1 MKQREARVTDNTAR
15 NVAPVKPDPN
25 ILQERASNPEYSV
38 WVGASAGTGKTK
50 VLTDRVLRLL
60 LPRADGRPGTAP
72 GRIVCLT
79 FTKAAANEMS
89 LRINKKLGE
98 WAVMDTDHN
107 DPKKSLRAIL
117 ESLLNYPPTD
127 AHITAAKKL
136 FAQVID
142 SAVGIQIMTIHSFC
156 QSVLGRFPVE
166 AGLQP
171 DFTLI
176 EEGQASDLM
185 SAAISS
191 VIERA
196 QSDQSADSALSQ
208 AINTVISE
216 IDQAMFQS
224 LLHQIYQEKNQLHG
238 LIEAYGS
245 VEAIY
250 ANMCALLDIK
260 AGEAV
265 ETCMQ
270 AFCASDIPNEPSLKH
285 VAELMLED
293 KGKLAPVRASSMLAW
308 FGMMPEMRYEM
319 FGEYKSAY
327 LTASGTIHMKSFPP
341 AAIKKLDPSAEVVLL
356 QEAERILDIEDKIKC
371 IKSAALTRDMLHIGV
386 AVIEQYNAMKKARG
400 VLDYDDLINYT
411 MHLLTGK
418 SHGFSDLKGV
428 DRSQVMPWILYK
440 MDQGIDHILVD
451 EAQDTNPEQWQIIE
465 ALSDEFFVGLS
476 ARDDVLRTS
485 FTVGDIKQ
493 SIYGFQRAAPDE
505 FKRMQGLMDQKIKT
519 AGLINENVHLD
530 ISFRSTESVLKA
542 VDLVFA
548 ETQMEKAVMEE
559 GVRHEP
565 FRQGQA
571 GHVELWPVFETDKP
585 EQRDFWDPP
594 VTVHEYSTGSSALA
608 KSIAERI
615 RNELNQKSFLSSHGR
630 AVQPKD
636 YMILVRTRTAFVEQV
651 MRALKS
657 LNVPVSGADRMILK
671 DQLAVQDCLSLVR
684 FCLFPE
690 DDLTLAEV
698 LKSPFLSWNEE
709 ELFSLAYR
717 RKGTLWQEVCN
728 FDVEKINNIPEGA
741 PCVDDNKREAAR
753 DYLSRLIGRARTM
766 GAYEFLSFI
775 LTQHCPVDDQ
785 SGLRAICKRLG
796 EDAFD
801 PLQELLNAA
810 QKFSHENIDHL
821 QVFVDEQ
828 ERKTTQLKREM
839 EDASNQVR
847 IMTVHGSKGLQ
858 APIVI
863 LPDTMGGG
871 ANKIDRLL
879 WPEKTDLN
887 FPLFSSRKDNDP
899 EIYRKAYE
907 MRLKQ
912 EQDESYRQLYV
923 AMTRATDRL
932 YIGGYTK
939 TKKQNEDAWYFKILE
954 AIQRYDGAQELDD
967 GTLVISNP
975 QTTDPDKV
983 EKEGKAAD
991 DVKTMPE
998 WLFSEVGEEPL
1009 PPRPLVPSRP
1019 SEEDE
1024 DIVMSPLLAGQEK
1037 RFVRGNITH
1046 KLLEFL
1052 PDLHKGSQVNAAQK
1066 FVSKQVSDFSSEVRE
1081 SIVQEVLDIIHHPE
1095 YSPFFAKGSMA
1106 EVPVT
1111 GLMDDNRIVSGQI
1124 DRLVI
1129 DDNDIWIVD
1138 YKTNRPPPV
1147 DPANIPSV
1155 YRKQL
1160 KAYKDTIQEI
1170 YPKHTI
1176 HCGILWTDGPRFV
1189 RLDV

>member
-1 MKQREARVTDNTAR
+1 MTESSVRIDVQHDI
-15 NVAPVKPDPN
+15 DPN
-25 ILQERASNPEYSV
+25 VLQERASNPEYSA

-60 LPRADGRPGTAP
+60 LPREDGRPGSVP

-89 LRINKKLGE
+89 VRINKKLGE
-98 WAVMDTDHN
+98 WAVMDVDHD
-107 DPKKSLRAIL
+107 DPKKSLRHVL
-117 ESLLNYPPTD
+117 SHLLNYTPSD
-127 AHITAAKKL
+127 VHIDAAKKL

-142 SAVGIQIMTIHSFC
+142 SPVGIQIMTIHSFC

-171 DFTLI
+171 DFALM
-176 EEGQASDLM
+176 EEGQDADLM
-185 SAAISS
+185 KVAVSN
-191 VIERA
+191 VIRKA
-196 QSDQSADSALSQ
+196 QHDEASGSALSQ
-208 AINTVISE
+208 AIDHIISE
-216 IDQAMFQS
+216 IDQSAFEGLIYQ
-224 LLHQIYQEKNQLHG
+224 LYQEKNQLHT
-238 LIEAYGS
+238 LIETHGS
-245 VEAIY
+245 VEGIY
-250 ANMCALLDIK
+250 ANICASLGIRQGVDAHSYIQK
-260 AGEAV
+260 
-265 ETCMQ
+265 
-270 AFCASDIPNEPSLKH
+270 FCAAPVPNEASLKH
-285 VAELMLED
+285 IAELMLDD
-293 KGKLAPVRASSMLAW
+293 KGKTAPARAEVMLAW
-308 FGMMPEMRYEM
+308 LGMIPEMRYEM
-319 FGEYKSAY
+319 LGEYKSAY
-327 LTASGTIHMKSFPP
+327 LTAKGTIHKKSFPP
-341 AAIKKLDPSAEVVLL
+341 AAIKKQDPTAEDVLL
-356 QEAERILDIEDKIKC
+356 QEAERILNMEDTIKRMN
-371 IKSAALTRDMLHIGV
+371 SAALTRDLLHIGV
-386 AVIEQYNAMKKARG
+386 AVIENYASMKKARG

-418 SHGFSDLKGV
+418 SPGFSALKEV
-428 DRSQVMPWILYK
+428 DRSEVMPWILYK

-451 EAQDTNPEQWQIIE
+451 EAQDTNPEQWKIIE
-465 ALSDEFFVGLS
+465 ALSDEFFVGRS
-476 ARDDVLRTS
+476 ARDEVLRTS
-485 FTVGDIKQ
+485 FTVGDVKQ

-505 FKRMQGLMDQKIKT
+505 FKRMQVLMDEKIKA
-519 AGLINENVHLD
+519 AGLVNENVHLD
-530 ISFRSTESVLKA
+530 ISFRSTESVLSV
-542 VDLVFA
+542 VDLVFSGS
-548 ETQMEKAVMEE
+548 EMQKAVKELNIQ
-559 GVRHEP
+559 HKP
-565 FRQGQA
+565 FRQGQE
-571 GHVELWPVFETDKP
+571 GRVELWPVCETVKS

-594 VTVHEYSTGSSALA
+594 IMVHEHSSGSNALA
-608 KSIAERI
+608 KTIAQRI
-615 RNELNQKSFLSSHGR
+615 RNELNQKSVLSSHGR

-636 YMILVRTRTAFVEQV
+636 YMILVRTRTAFVEQL

-657 LNVPVSGADRMILK
+657 LGVPVSGADRMILK
-671 DQLAVQDCLSLVR
+671 DQLAVQDCLSLMR

-698 LKSPFLSWNEE
+698 LKSPFLSWDEE
-709 ELFSLAYR
+709 ELFSLAYK
-717 RKGTLWQEVCN
+717 RKGTLWQEICN
-728 FDVEKINNIPEGA
+728 FDFARINNIPEGA
-741 PCVDDNKREAAR
+741 ICVADQKREKAR
-753 DYLSRLIGRARTM
+753 DYLSRLIGRVRAM
-766 GAYEFLSFI
+766 GAYEFLSHI
-775 LTQHCPVDDQ
+775 LTQQCPADAQ

-796 EDAFD
+796 QDAFD
-801 PLQELLNAA
+801 PLQELLNVA

-828 ERKTTQLKREM
+828 ERKTNKLKREL
-839 EDASNQVR
+839 EDTSNQVR

-879 WPEKTDLN
+879 WPEKTTLDV
-887 FPLFSSRKDNDP
+887 PLYSPRKDNDP
-899 EIYRKAYE
+899 EVYRKAYDE
-907 MRLKQ
+907 RLQQ
-912 EQDESYRQLYV
+912 EQEESYRQLYV

-939 TKKQNEDAWYFKILE
+939 AKKHDEKAWYFKVRE
-954 AIQRYDGAQELDD
+954 VMERYDGVTEEED
-967 GTLVISNP
+967 GTLVVSNT
-975 QTTDPDKV
+975 QQADPDKT
-983 EKEGKAAD
+983 EKQR
-991 DVKTMPE
+991 DVNDQAEAIPDWVFT
-998 WLFSEVGEEPL
+998 EPDAE
-1009 PPRPLVPSRP
+1009 PVPARPLVPSRP
-1019 SEEDE
+1019 TEDDE
-1024 DIVMSPLLAGQEK
+1024 DIVMSPLVAGQDR

-1052 PDLHKGSQVNAAQK
+1052 PDFDHAAQKNAAQK
-1066 FVSKQVSDFSSEVRE
+1066 FVDKQASDFSAEVRE
-1081 SIVQEVLDIIHHPE
+1081 SIVQEVMNIIHHPE

-1106 EVPVT
+1106 EVPIT

-1176 HCGILWTDGPRFV
+1176 HCGILWTEGPRFV